1 MKDKALL
8 FINGDAPKTFPNL
21 SDYGLGDEAI
31 AKVSDRLAKRGWKL
45 GECENITGDTVKE
58 ILTIRK

>member
-1 MKDKALL
+1 M
-8 FINGDAPKTFPNL
+8 GVRTHL

-58 ILTIRK
+58 ILIIRK